1 MIVRVAGGVVVSD
14 DGVGRGLR
22 LLKVESVNVMQG
34 REQPIG
40 MEAEWDGWCAHLGG
54 LAAAQAGGPSNRHGG
69 GQCVSG
75 DVGIGYRDVEELDC
89 VGGWIMN

>member
-14 DGVGRGLR
+14 DGVGRSLR

-69 GQCVSG
+69 GQYVSG